1 MRGFIF
7 ESTLGIHIFFPNFR
21 DRSLLSHETNF
32 LRLQLHEIDGG
43 RVASSARPPVC
54 TPLLSV
60 CPPPPRGFCLRRC
73 RTPLLTA
80 EIL

>member
-1 MRGFIF
+1 MRGIIF
-7 ESTLGIHIFFPNFR
+7 DESTLGIHIFFPNFR

-32 LRLQLHEIDGG
+32 LRLHEIDGG
-43 RVASSARPPVC
+43 VFRPPVC

-60 CPPPPRGFCLRRC
+60 CPPPSPTPSPRGFCLRRC